1 MIAEDKDVAEA
12 GEVLVKDLGM
22 TPLALFALFFFFFV
36 TEAILLLILNLTSPF

>member
-22 TPLALFALFFFFFV
+22 DDDDASAFCFL
-36 TEAILLLILNLTSPF
+36 

>member
-22 TPLALFALFFFFFV
+22 TPLALFA
-36 TEAILLLILNLTSPF
+36 ISLLKQFLC